1 MLSHFHR
8 IMERSGQTDGQTDR
22 QNRYINIARLVLT
35 RDKKISLQEFAVV
48 VAINYS
54 EENLDQ
60 LKVR

>member
-1 MLSHFHR
+1 
-8 IMERSGQTDGQTDR
+8 MERSGQTDGQTDR

-35 RDKKISLQEFAVV
+35 RDKKISLQEFVVV